1 MPLQLPPEGTRTP
14 RSGSARAKDE
24 KRGRTKLPQGHTGDV
39 SRYSPAAYR
48 SQRVAVG
55 EKIHSGAA
63 TTVAFPGSST
73 TAEADKS
80 PQEGAASK
88 NPDSKTDAERT
99 TEGAPMEVGE
109 NTALAKNQSGSS
121 FLTRYTDAKRPDLFE
136 KADIVGFSPRLGFKY
151 DEKMKLDYWKQET
164 AYVVRS
170 LDNCTSF
177 STTNATV
184 GINSAAGAASAESV
198 NNRSKKLLPDVSREK
213 EFLSRTTPHKLRNF
227 DVFEP
232 DSALNFHSEKNVN
245 FRSDM
250 MKSGIA
256 SVRNAVSPTK
266 TLVSSTSH
274 NINLLTGAPTAAAGT
289 MRLRLQGG
297 PKPRTDGLPSNVPLV
312 SGGGG
317 GAGTA
322 LLSGLGASSYSLGRK
337 APESRGLMNTT
348 TAHQRQNTA
357 PTTPGSN
364 VGIAVPSMRGCIA
377 AAANAGASKSATP
390 SNASNKG
397 CTSGKQRTVG
407 TAQGT
412 KVLLNQNTSRLKS
425 PKVVNVP
432 NNTRGGINHD
442 RSLPVFSPSE
452 QGLLQTLDDLKA
464 TNAANLSKAKS
475 ESDILLGYAPVD
487 SGYFDVVGG
496 VGQNHQH
503 PGNKQLQQ
511 QQQEQHYTTLAAN
524 TTLTVPSKQHLPG
537 GRSAATTPT
546 TAVPSP
552 AEEEGGNGVRDEA
565 AATDNN
571 PCVVQKNN
579 LQVVAGVKKTRLK
592 SPAAPATTSPAS
604 STAVSSPAAK
614 TMLNKAR
621 NDVTTAARINNERT
635 IVSKNAVVTT
645 TTKATSS
652 SSSSLSTAKQDLSS
666 IRAVVGAPPL
676 SARRVGAKTN
686 DGGGVTARRGGAGET
701 RSALGKNAISTKG
714 NNPTASIAARSQKV
728 GTAAT
733 SSSNV
738 GAHASSSTAGHGPL
752 QSKQGAAPKS
762 ANAKAGPGTEGSFSG
777 NTRAKTKLVS
787 TSSPR
792 RTGAVVPTRGASGT
806 AKSSATAAALKSEA
820 TRLAPPVRPEK
831 KAVASRSP
839 TRNGIN
845 KQRNTVTK
853 DANQLNNVA
862 GVSRRP
868 PETQP
873 ITGSRGVMGAAKAPK
888 KAAAPTSLKK
898 ASLNGEKPKKVT
910 TEEGF
915 TTDTTRISTSHRTK
929 NKPAVPTFRPS
940 SRVTETTSS
949 TTVETNK
956 PTTSALR
963 RRGNVPFAS
972 SSSTRSLAGK
982 KSPRQP
988 HPQFVELEAPPAVP
1002 NERVLERVEF
1012 LPAAVP
1018 PDEEGDPQEDRLQDR
1033 EVAQDPPEHQ
1043 VQTDPNINEVDDRM
1057 LSANEKSFSLLSLSK
1072 ENITLE
1078 QSHLQQEDEPD
1089 DSQLQELLQDD
1100 LMRNIE
1106 DRIQQLDPD
1115 EEDTPRPFMAVEEKI
1130 GEEVDVEKIVVPTD
1144 QSVEEHNQNVNRDV
1158 LLSSRLSTS
1167 RESAMLSFRQSST
1180 SVQPPDRGRE
1190 TDNSDSDNSDNQ
1202 VD

>member
-48 SQRVAVG
+48 SQRVAVE

-63 TTVAFPGSST
+63 TT

-80 PQEGAASK
+80 PQEGASK
-88 NPDSKTDAERT
+88 NLDSNTDAERT
-99 TEGAPMEVGE
+99 TEGAPMEVSE
-109 NTALAKNQSGSS
+109 NTALAKMNQGSS

-170 LDNCTSF
+170 LDNCTGF

-184 GINSAAGAASAESV
+184 GIGSAAGAASAEDV
-198 NNRSKKLLPDVSREK
+198 NNRTKKLLPDVSREK

-232 DSALNFHSEKNVN
+232 ESALNFHSEKNVN

-256 SVRNAVSPTK
+256 SVGNAVSLTK

-297 PKPRTDGLPSNVPLV
+297 PKPRTDGLPSDVPLV
-312 SGGGG
+312 SAGGG

-322 LLSGLGASSYSLGRK
+322 LLSGLGTSGYSLGRK
-337 APESRGLMNTT
+337 TPESRGLANTT
-348 TAHQRQNTA
+348 TAHQRQINTA

-364 VGIAVPSMRGCIA
+364 VGIGVPSMRGCIA

-390 SNASNKG
+390 SNATNKG
-397 CTSGKQRTVG
+397 STSGIKQRTVG
-407 TAQGT
+407 AAQGT

-425 PKVVNVP
+425 PKVANVP

-496 VGQNHQH
+496 AGQNHQH

-511 QQQEQHYTTLAAN
+511 EQQEQHYATLAAN
-524 TTLTVPSKQHLPG
+524 TTITVPSKHHLPGG

-552 AEEEGGNGVRDEA
+552 AEEEGGNGVRVEA
-565 AATDNN
+565 AATDNSH
-571 PCVVQKNN
+571 CVVQKNN

-592 SPAAPATTSPAS
+592 SPAAPAPTSPAS

-614 TMLNKAR
+614 AMLNKAR
-621 NDVTTAARINNERT
+621 NNVGTAARINNERT

-686 DGGGVTARRGGAGET
+686 DGDAMAARRGGAVGGAP
-701 RSALGKNAISTKG
+701 ALGKNAIISTKG
-714 NNPTASIAARSQKV
+714 NNPTASIAGRPQKI
-728 GTAAT
+728 GTTAVT
-733 SSSNV
+733 SSSYV

-752 QSKQGAAPKS
+752 HNKQRAAPGS
-762 ANAKAGPGTEGSFSG
+762 ANAKAGPGTEGTFSG
-777 NTRAKTKLVS
+777 NTRAKTKLVG

-806 AKSSATAAALKSEA
+806 AKSTAAVAALRSEA

-845 KQRNTVTK
+845 KQRTVTK
-853 DANQLNNVA
+853 DANQLSNVA

-873 ITGSRGVMGAAKAPK
+873 ITSSRGVMGAKAPK
-888 KAAAPTSLKK
+888 KAAAPTSLNK
-898 ASLNGEKPKKVT
+898 ASLNGEKPKKIT

-915 TTDTTRISTSHRTK
+915 ATDTARISASHRTK
-929 NKPAVPTFRPS
+929 NKPAVPSFRPS
-940 SRVTETTSS
+940 SRATETTSS

-956 PTTSALR
+956 TTTSSTLR
-963 RRGNVPFAS
+963 RRGNVPFSS
-972 SSSTRSLAGK
+972 SSSTRNLSAK

-1002 NERVLERVEF
+1002 NERVLEQVEF

-1018 PDEEGDPQEDRLQDR
+1018 PDEEGDPHEDPLQDR
-1033 EVAQDPPEHQ
+1033 EVVAQDPEHQ
-1043 VQTDPNINEVDDRM
+1043 VQTDPNIHEVDDRM
-1057 LSANEKSFSLLSLSK
+1057 LSVNEKSFSLLSLSK

-1089 DSQLQELLQDD
+1089 DSQLRELLQDD

-1130 GEEVDVEKIVVPTD
+1130 GEEVDVEKMVVPTD

-1158 LLSSRLSTS
+1158 LLSSRLSRS